1 MAPSIENGFHSIAI
15 PSDRAAQYNLHK
27 TAIELNNI
35 AVNLLVRRFPS
46 EAMETLKDALLFMS
60 QAVILSPNVGNRS
73 STSSAGEEIK
83 HALARAWYR
92 SAFSTATG
100 PPDSKRKRSTYQV
113 ISSQSN
119 PLQVYDDL
127 MSSANSRTRPVL
139 FPMIIEAIDFEP
151 LTLFDAAL
159 HSGVMTFNY
168 GIILGVVAAAAAA
181 AVAAASSSTTST
193 AIMAYGV
200 IQHACGALLEL
211 DVHSNNSESWDR
223 LACDGSRLLLV
234 RTMSMH
240 HIINLAIELQR
251 ETEYYG
257 YCLDMTDL
265 WQRIYEQKWRFPACV
280 KVNHAGAA

>member
-15 PSDRAAQYNLHK
+15 PSDRAAQYILHK

-35 AVNLLVRRFPS
+35 AVNLLDRRHSS

-60 QAVILSPNVGNRS
+60 QAVFLPPNVGNGS
-73 STSSAGEEIK
+73 STSSAGEEIM

-92 SAFSTATG
+92 SAFPTARG
-100 PPDSKRKRSTYQV
+100 PPDSTRRRSTFQV

-127 MSSANSRTRPVL
+127 MSSAASRTRHVV

-159 HSGVMTFNY
+159 HSGVMTYNY
-168 GIILGVVAAAAAA
+168 GIILGVVAPAA
-181 AVAAASSSTTST
+181 AAASSSTTPT
-193 AIMAYGV
+193 AIMVYGV
-200 IQHACGALLEL
+200 IQHACCALLEL
-211 DVHSNNSESWDR
+211 DEISSDSESWDR

-234 RTMSMH
+234 RTISLH
-240 HIINLAIELQR
+240 HVIHLAIELQG
-251 ETEYYG
+251 ETEYYE
-257 YCLDMTDL
+257 YCLEMTDL
-265 WQRIYEQKWRFPACV
+265 WQRIYEQKSRFPSSA